1 MSTPSAPAENDPGSP
16 TKSASSSNNE
26 TRGNKRNE
34 FDISLEDGSVITIK
48 LTFWDKVMRM
58 LLSKEEFEAR
68 MIEKIEKAKET
79 HRRKV
84 QSSPTL

>member
-1 MSTPSAPAENDPGSP
+1 MSSPSAPEESGSP
-16 TKSASSSNNE
+16 TKSASSSNEARVN
-26 TRGNKRNE
+26 RRNE
-34 FDISLEDGSVITIK
+34 FDITLEDGTVLTIK

-68 MIEKIEKAKET
+68 LLEKIDKAKET

>member
-1 MSTPSAPAENDPGSP
+1 MSAPSTSGDPGSP
-16 TKSASSSNNE
+16 AKSASGSNESRVN
-26 TRGNKRNE
+26 RRNE
-34 FDISLEDGSVITIK
+34 IDISLEDGTVLTIK

-68 MIEKIEKAKET
+68 MLEKIEKAKET

>member
-1 MSTPSAPAENDPGSP
+1 MSAPGEPGSP
-16 TKSASSSNNE
+16 AKSSSSSTESRVN
-26 TRGNKRNE
+26 RRNE
-34 FDISLEDGSVITIK
+34 IDISLEDGTVLTIK

-68 MIEKIEKAKET
+68 MLEKIEKAKET